1 MARSIGGSLQEMI
14 TLAGPAAEDLII
26 FSRYRL
32 LRHLACRDAD
42 SAAREMED
50 HMTRL
55 SQQVLAASVPRMR
68 VGHG

>member
-1 MARSIGGSLQEMI
+1 MI

-26 FSRYRL
+26 ASRRRM

-42 SAAREMED
+42 GAAREMED

-55 SQQVLAASVPRMR
+55 SRQVLVACIPQMR
-68 VGHG
+68 AGHG